1 MFIRAISTVSLV
13 LALLTPAL
21 AQQSK
26 PPPGVLVA
34 PASQQDLVRTS
45 DLLGKTMAVND
56 VSIRARV
63 SSYLLEKNFRE
74 GSEVEKGTI
83 LFRLDPE
90 IYQAVVAADKAGVS
104 EANAAV
110 SQTSSDF
117 ARYTELSKKDY
128 VSQQDLDLSKAHKL
142 QAIAKLES
150 AHAKLTRSKIDL
162 ADTVLS
168 APISGR
174 LGRSNISVGNL
185 VDSSSGELVRLVE
198 LDPIYVSF
206 NISESQL
213 LGLQDQ
219 TAARALQGDS
229 PEHFGFKLILPD
241 GEPHPQAGS
250 LEFIDNVVNPQTGT
264 ILVRAKFANPDKTLI
279 PGLNVIIQISSQEAA
294 TKLTIPQVS
303 VQEDQ
308 TGYFVMVV
316 DNSNRVEKRAVTLGR
331 KVGVDWVVNDGL
343 IDGEMVIVSGIQKVR
358 PGITVNPE
366 PAPTLD
372 PKG

>member
-1 MFIRAISTVSLV
+1 MFIKSISTASLIF
-13 LALLTPAL
+13 ALLSPVV

-104 EANAAV
+104 EAKALVA
-110 SQTSSDF
+110 QTTSDF
-117 ARYTELSKKDY
+117 ARYTELSKKNY
-128 VSQQDLDLSKAHKL
+128 VSKQDLDLSRANKL

-150 AHAKLTRSKIDL
+150 AYAKLSRSKIDL

-174 LGRSNISVGNL
+174 VGRSNISIGNL

-213 LGLQDQ
+213 LTIQAQ
-219 TAARALQGDS
+219 AEARELHGDS
-229 PEHFGFKLILPD
+229 PEHFNFKLILPD
-241 GEPHPQAGS
+241 GELHPQAGS
-250 LEFIDNVVNPQTGT
+250 LEFIDNVVNPLTGT
-264 ILVRAKFANPDKTLI
+264 ILVRAKFASPDKNLI

-294 TKLTIPQVS
+294 TELTIPQVS

-343 IDGEMVIVSGIQKVR
+343 IIGEMVIVSGVQKVR

-366 PAPTLD
+366 PAPTLN